1 MTDILALARQFKQ
14 AVINIVDQEGQP
26 ATLGTAGGTVYYN
39 DGVSDHKDRVWVR
52 MGAEEQVL
60 VIAKSK
66 KGLPDVAGLQVYVA
80 KRYGS
85 IYITD
90 WEQNQWA
97 AGQHDYDTR
106 NVKVGDTAGIGR
118 TGAYGDN
125 VMIGYEAGADASNE
139 GEYNVIIGSRS
150 APDLDTGSNNVVIG
164 ADAAGPY
171 LGRPGLEGG
180 SYNVV
185 IGLTAGRAMLDGS
198 RNVYIGER
206 AGSDLTGSKNTCIGW
221 YAGYRSGTG
230 SNEYN
235 VIVGAE
241 AGYNSG
247 SDYSVFLGFQA
258 GGSEA
263 NDYRLHIGVAS
274 ASHPLI
280 YGEFDDVNLGL
291 LDTKDMAGGVGV
303 IAIANATTPPGSTP
317 TGGGV
322 LYVTG
327 GALTYKGS
335 SGTVTTLGVA

>member
-52 MGAEEQVL
+52 MGSDEQVL

-66 KGLPDVAGLQVYVA
+66 KKGLPNIAGLEVYVA
-80 KRYGS
+80 KRSGS
-85 IYITD
+85 LYVTD
-90 WEQNQWA
+90 WERNQA
-97 AGQHDYDTR
+97 PGHEHDYDTR
-106 NVKVGDTAGIGR
+106 NVKVGETAGTGR
-118 TGAYGDN
+118 QDN
-125 VMIGYEAGADASNE
+125 VIIGYVAGALAGNVGD
-139 GEYNVIIGSRS
+139 YNVIIGKGA

-164 ADAAGPY
+164 GDAGYGY
-171 LGRPGLEGG
+171 LTDVGLEGG
-180 SYNVV
+180 GYNVV
-185 IGLTAGRAMLDGS
+185 IGLEAGSYMVDGS
-198 RNVYIGER
+198 NNVLVGHR
-206 AGSDLTGSKNTCIGW
+206 AGFDKNGSKNTCIGW
-221 YAGYRSGTG
+221 YAGYRSGPG
-230 SNEYN
+230 SHERSTML
-235 VIVGAE
+235 GAE
-241 AGYNSG
+241 SGYNSG
-247 SDYSVFLGFQA
+247 SSYSVFLGFQA